1 MKLDPESR
9 IRYSF
14 SMTSHVAD
22 AELLREENTGLR
34 AVLADRDG
42 VLAQKDQALAAQVV
56 VVAEKDQTIAAL
68 EEALA
73 TIGKELRLSKDEI
86 EYLRRRLFGR
96 SSEKLLEGP
105 TLFDGLADPE
115 PPKETAPDDEASTL
129 GARETKPPRKKPTGR
144 KPIPAHFPR
153 TRIEIE
159 LPQAERHCDA
169 CGSERVRIGEETS
182 EIVNFVPA
190 TFNVDVH
197 VRGKYACRC
206 GEGGVV
212 TPPLPLVPPSPIPGS
227 YAGPSLVAQVL
238 VAKFDD
244 HLPLYRQAEIFRRSG
259 LDLAR
264 STLCDWIGGVMPLLT
279 PVVAEMTREI
289 VAGTHVQ
296 ADETPVQVAEGE
308 KRKHKQAYLW
318 VYRGKGQVVFDFRL
332 GRGRDGPSVF
342 LKDFRGTLQ
351 TDAYVGYDEVIRDN
365 HLIAMGC
372 VAHARR
378 KFNEALE
385 SSPNEAALVLVVI
398 RRLYKIED
406 KAAGLSDAERLHLRT
421 VETKPHWD
429 NLKLLIERLAST
441 AVPSSRLGKAC
452 SYALTQWTRLSVF
465 LTDGAVDIDNNATER
480 SVRGVAVG
488 RRNWLFCGSEEGGRR
503 AAVVY
508 SLIESCKA
516 AGVEPFAYLTD
527 LLTRLPS
534 ATISQIA
541 SFTPRAWA
549 AARRV

>member
-14 SMTSHVAD
+14 RMTSHVAD
-22 AELLREENTGLR
+22 AELLREENAGLR

-42 VLAQKDQALAAQVV
+42 VLAQKDQSLAAQVV
-56 VVAEKDQTIAAL
+56 VVAERDQTIAAL
-68 EEALA
+68 EDALA

-115 PPKETAPDDEASTL
+115 PQKETAPDDEASTL
-129 GARETKPPRKKPTGR
+129 SARETKPRKKPTGR
-144 KPIPAHFPR
+144 KPIPAQYPR
-153 TRIEIE
+153 NRIEIE
-159 LPQAERHCDA
+159 LPQDERQCGG
-169 CGSERVRIGEETS
+169 CGSELVRIGEETT
-182 EIVNFVPA
+182 EIVNYVPA

-227 YAGPSLVAQVL
+227 YAGPSLIAQVL

-244 HLPLYRQAEIFRRSG
+244 HLPLYRQAEIFRRCG
-259 LDLAR
+259 FDIAR
-264 STLCDWIGGVMPLLT
+264 STLCDWIGGTMPLLG
-279 PVVAEMTREI
+279 PVVIEMARQI
-289 VAGTHVQ
+289 VAGTHAQ
-296 ADETPVQVAEGE
+296 ADESPVQVAEGE
-308 KRKHKQAYLW
+308 KRRHKQAYFW
-318 VYRGKGQVVFDFRL
+318 AYRGGGQVVFDFRL
-332 GRGRDGPSVF
+332 GRGGDGPSQF

-351 TDAYVGYDEVIRDN
+351 TDAYVGYDAVIHEN
-365 HLIAMGC
+365 KLIAMGC
-372 VAHARR
+372 VAHMRR
-378 KFNEALE
+378 KFHESLE
-385 SSPNEAALVLVVI
+385 SSPNEAALVLVMI
-398 RRLYKIED
+398 RRLYKIEE
-406 KAAGLSDAERLHLRT
+406 KAAALSNADRLRMRT
-421 VETKPHWD
+421 EETKPQWD
-429 NLKLLIERLAST
+429 KLRLLIERLASS
-441 AVPSSRLGKAC
+441 AVPSGRLGKAC
-452 SYALTQWTRLSVF
+452 FYALAQWTRLSVF
-465 LTDGAVDIDNNATER
+465 LSDGAVEIDNNSIER
-480 SVRGVAVG
+480 NMRGVAVG

-503 AAVVY
+503 AAVIY

-516 AGVEPFAYLTD
+516 AGVEPFTYLTD

-534 ATISQIA
+534 AKISEIA

-549 AARRV
+549 AARCV